1 MMHPLLKPLIG
12 FSLIIDIVLLD
23 QISKWFVLEYLL
35 KPRMA
40 GLPAPMDPIG
50 WILEPPAR
58 LPHISIEVLPFFNL
72 GMVWNEGISFGLLEG
87 SGPLALILMSVLI
100 SALFMVWLARSRRWV
115 QAISLGMV
123 IGGALSNAIDR
134 LRFGAVA
141 DFLDFHLSGWHYPA
155 FNVADS
161 CITLGIAFLVFD
173 GLFLEPKQ
181 TKEKNNPE

>member
-1 MMHPLLKPLIG
+1 MTHPLFKPLIG
-12 FSLIIDIVLLD
+12 FSLIMDIILLD
-23 QISKWFVLEYLL
+23 QMSKWFVLEYIL
-35 KPRMA
+35 KPRMEGMRA
-40 GLPAPMDPIG
+40 SLDPID
-50 WILEPPAR
+50 WILAPPDR
-58 LPHISIEVLPFFNL
+58 LPPISIEILPFFNL

-87 SGPLALILMSVLI
+87 SGPLVLTWMSLII
-100 SALFMVWLARSRRWV
+100 SALFMLWLVRAQRWI

-123 IGGALSNAIDR
+123 IGGALSNVIDR

-155 FNVADS
+155 FNIADS

-181 TKEKNNPE
+181 NKEKNNLE